1 MEKVGLQYLYN
12 FVGSDHA
19 ACSIL
24 VSDPKIFD
32 GRVIVDEETTVTQRK
47 AADNSYF
54 HKDFH
59 SSMNMGIHYLGEHF
73 GKAAVEAYLRQYTL
87 KLYADVVKDYQQ
99 HGLHAITERIQHT
112 YEKEQALDALS
123 VKESAYG
130 IDIMISAC
138 PAVTHLRQTGR
149 RISPWYRYT
158 TQVVMQA
165 LADACG
171 IQFCME
177 FYDEQTGAAH
187 YSFTSK

>member
-1 MEKVGLQYLYN
+1 MAQTEGFQPYPDYCLHCDGYRPAVEKVGLQYLYN

-112 YEKEQALDALS
+112 YEKEQAFRRAFCQ
-123 VKESAYG
+123 G
-130 IDIMISAC
+130 IGI
-138 PAVTHLRQTGR
+138 
-149 RISPWYRYT
+149 RY
-158 TQVVMQA
+158 
-165 LADACG
+165 
-171 IQFCME
+171 
-177 FYDEQTGAAH
+177 
-187 YSFTSK
+187 